1 MTTSTTTLKFSGTLA
16 EFKSY
21 LDAMFKDSLNI
32 EVEGIVSPADP
43 LRLHPMYDLA
53 AEVAHALHVPVEK
66 LLKSLTTPGIDI
78 TAVVDEVRHG
88 MKINAIK
95 ILRSLTD
102 AGLKECKDVVETMIV
117 DCV

>member
-1 MTTSTTTLKFSGTLA
+1 MMTSTTTLKFSGTLA

-66 LLKSLTTPGIDI
+66 LLRSGIDI